1 MTGTNNSKVTED
13 MVSRYHELYKKSKR
27 IEKEMSDLKKQF
39 HDFFDENVGPETKGE
54 LEFDGYKLQ
63 RQIRKSESFISDA
76 TIDKLESLNLADC
89 IQVIRKPHEEKIKSA
104 LTLGFITPSDLED
117 CIYRKISSAIV
128 VKEK

>member
-1 MTGTNNSKVTED
+1 MTGTNNRVTEE

-27 IEKEMSDLKKQF
+27 IEKEMAELKKQF
-39 HDFFDENVGPETKGE
+39 HEYFDDNIGPETKAE
-54 LEFDGYKLQ
+54 LEFEGYKLQ

-76 TIDKLESLNLADC
+76 TIEKLESLNLGDC

-104 LTLGFITPSDLED
+104 LTLGFLTPSDLED